1 MSVTTTLHESQFIP
15 ESYYTECDFQFKT
28 DLWSQLEE
36 LECPDF
42 EKTPYCQ
49 IEEEEKTFPHLTLFF
64 EEPRKTKNLCSASAE
79 LLDLTDIQP
88 RTFEAPDFQ
97 PSSLIRNDSS
107 DDSPIN
113 SPSQSPTKSPKKR
126 QRISPEQLSILEEVY
141 RQKKSP
147 DPNLRNQLAE
157 QLQMTP
163 RRVQIWFQN
172 KRAREKRH
180 KEPLSPFASSL
191 FNIKVVKYC
200 VHS

>member
-1 MSVTTTLHESQFIP
+1 MSLTTPYESQFIP
-15 ESYYTECDFQFKT
+15 PCYYSECDFQFKT

-36 LECPDF
+36 LECPEY

-49 IEEEEKTFPHLTLFF
+49 IEEEEKSFPHLMLFF
-64 EEPRKTKNLCSASAE
+64 EEEPKKRPCASAE
-79 LLDLTDIQP
+79 LLELAESPGPRVFQVTGCQP
-88 RTFEAPDFQ
+88 TYRHEAEELSN
-97 PSSLIRNDSS
+97 PSPLP
-107 DDSPIN
+107 SPG
-113 SPSQSPTKSPKKR
+113 QSPTKSPKKR

-180 KEPLSPFASSL
+180 KEPMSPFAASL